1 MSDDNQAAYQA
12 QSKAA
17 FALLDQA
24 ITACTRLS
32 GCDGVAVDAV
42 LIVGIQHVDTDGDR
56 LGHVEVY
63 PRSGAQ
69 PSYITRGIID
79 EGLSLLK
86 AIYDRGLG
94 GMDDD
99 DESPS

>member
-1 MSDDNQAAYQA
+1 MSDDNQAAHQD
-12 QSKAA
+12 QHKAA
-17 FALLDQA
+17 FELLDQA

-42 LIVGIQHVDTDGDR
+42 LIVGMQHLDSDGDR

-69 PSYITRGIID
+69 PSYVTRGLIS
-79 EGLSLLK
+79 EGVKLMDV
-86 AIYDRGLG
+86 IYDRGLD